1 MNRAFTFARVSIVLS
16 LGAGCASTGTTT
28 QTAAAGPA
36 RWETVTLTN
45 GVKLEIS
52 EEAGP
57 EARRVAEQ
65 IQSEMRSRYL
75 GSR

>member
-1 MNRAFTFARVSIVLS
+1 MNRAFTLVVAAAVLS

-28 QTAAAGPA
+28 AAAGPA
-36 RWETVTLTN
+36 KWETVTLTN

-52 EEAGP
+52 DEAGP

-75 GSR
+75 GAR

>member
-1 MNRAFTFARVSIVLS
+1 MNRALTFALVAVLLS
-16 LGAGCASTGTTT
+16 LGAGCASTGMT
-28 QTAAAGPA
+28 QTASAGPA
-36 RWETVTLTN
+36 KWESVTLAN

-52 EEAGP
+52 DDAGP

-75 GSR
+75 GAR

>member
-1 MNRAFTFARVSIVLS
+1 MNRVFTYVAAAAVMSFAT
-16 LGAGCASTGTTT
+16 GCAST
-28 QTAAAGPA
+28 QTASAGPA
-36 RWETVTLTN
+36 RWESVTLTN

-75 GSR
+75 GAR